1 MSEPCWESA
10 AEGILLRIRV
20 APKASANRFL
30 GIHDGRLKV
39 QVTAAPEKG
48 KANRAVIALVADTL
62 GIGARSCEVV
72 AGAQARDKT
81 IRLHGVTEGQIPK
94 EWS

>member
-1 MSEPCWESA
+1 MSDRCWEPA
-10 AEGILLRIRV
+10 REGILLRVRV

-48 KANRAVIALVADTL
+48 KANQAVLRLVAEAL
-62 GIGARSCEVV
+62 GIGSRRCDVI

-81 IRLHGVTEGQIPK
+81 IRLDGVTETELPK
-94 EWS
+94 EWC